1 MTSALAALANATA
14 IFTVPTV
21 GTVTDATTGNVVPA
35 TETVTVSLY
44 LRTFGSIEQV
54 RSFPGVEIKDETFE
68 GYAVS
73 PQALDARIKPGVV
86 GTLNFA
92 GQGAIECEV
101 IASRYPYGTTGL
113 LGSTVQQVIGDK
125 IRLARYVQN

>member
-21 GTVTDATTGNVVPA
+21 GTVTDPATGNVVPA
-35 TETVTVSLY
+35 TETVTVNLY
-44 LRTFGSIEQV
+44 LRQGTTRPSE
-54 RSFPGVEIKDETFE
+54 FPGVDTEVETYE
-68 GYAVS
+68 GYAVN

-92 GQGAIECEV
+92 GQGAIDCEV
-101 IASRYPYGTTGL
+101 INGRYPYGSTGL
-113 LGSTVQQVIGDK
+113 IGSTVQQVIGDK
-125 IRLARYVQN
+125 IRLARYVQG